1 LTLNIILLNPPYP
14 YKVIREGRCQHEAA
28 IWDSVYPPLSL
39 ATIASYLKNTH
50 RVTIID
56 AIAEGIDLSA
66 LIKKLEELKPDLI
79 ISSISTPTIDGDL
92 QVLGQLKHHT
102 KAKIAIFGVHATYF
116 SDELIREDYIDY
128 VILNDPELPS
138 LQIATGDKDRFEG
151 VVYKSNEK
159 IFHLPSKERKISS
172 FSIPAWDLVD
182 LEKYK
187 IPIKKKKY
195 VLVSTARGCPF
206 GCTFCVVPFYYG
218 KKIRVREISE
228 IIEELKA
235 VSSYVDEVFFH
246 TDLFTFKKDYVVKL
260 CEQIISKKINIHWI
274 CNSRVD
280 TFDQEMAKIMK
291 KAGCWMVSFGIE
303 SGSQEVLDLCQKK
316 ITLDQSR
323 EAVQVAREE
332 GLISIGHFVLGI
344 PGETPETIRQTL
356 QFSKELD
363 PDFAEF
369 YIATPFPG
377 SDLFETVKDGIS
389 LSWRDIRY
397 DYDPYGYPFDLE
409 RIRKKAYFQFYLRP
423 KKVLR
428 FIRLFGARKIIPMS
442 FSAFR
447 FIFSFFTKK

>member
-1 LTLNIILLNPPYP
+1 MNIILLNPPYP

-39 ATIASYLKNTH
+39 ATIASYLKDTH
-50 RVTIID
+50 KVTIID
-56 AIAEGIDLSA
+56 AIAEGINLSA
-66 LIKKLEELKPDLI
+66 LLKKLEELKPDLI

-92 QVLGQLKHHT
+92 QALRQLKHNT
-102 KAKIAIFGVHATYF
+102 KAEIAIFGVHATYF
-116 SDELIREDYIDY
+116 ADELIKEDYIDY

-138 LQIATGDKDRFEG
+138 LQIASGDKESFEG

-159 IFHLPSKERKISS
+159 IFHVPFKQRDISS
-172 FSIPAWDLVD
+172 FRIPAWDLVN

-195 VLVSTARGCPF
+195 VLVFTARGCPF
-206 GCTFCVVPFYYG
+206 ACTFCVVPFYYG

-228 IIEELKA
+228 IIEELKV
-235 VSSYVDEVFFH
+235 VSRYVDEVFFH

-260 CEQIISKKINIHWI
+260 CEQIIREKINIHWI

-280 TFDQEMAKIMK
+280 TFDREMAKVMK

-303 SGSQEVLDLCQKK
+303 SGSQEVLDLCKKK
-316 ITLDQSR
+316 ITLEQSR
-323 EAVQVAREE
+323 KAVQVAREE
-332 GLISIGHFVLGI
+332 GLISIGHFVLGT
-344 PGETPETIRQTL
+344 PGETRDTIRQTL

-377 SDLFETVKDGIS
+377 SDLFETVKDKIS

-397 DYDPYGYPFDLE
+397 DYDPYGYSFDLG
-409 RIRKKAYFQFYLRP
+409 RIRRKAYFQFYLRP

-428 FIRLFGARKIIPMS
+428 FIRLFGAQKIIPMS

-447 FIFSFFTKK
+447 FIFSFFSKK